1 MKQSCKELGQN
12 VTTRV
17 KLYMKAFCSDDSMSA
32 TASVSQ
38 ARVLARS
45 SSKLYQTLKRYQVI
59 YLILIIKYN
68 ICLQEKNINVCT
80 IHISNS
86 EMFMCI

>member
-1 MKQSCKELGQN
+1 
-12 VTTRV
+12 
-17 KLYMKAFCSDDSMSA
+17 MKAFCSDDSMSA